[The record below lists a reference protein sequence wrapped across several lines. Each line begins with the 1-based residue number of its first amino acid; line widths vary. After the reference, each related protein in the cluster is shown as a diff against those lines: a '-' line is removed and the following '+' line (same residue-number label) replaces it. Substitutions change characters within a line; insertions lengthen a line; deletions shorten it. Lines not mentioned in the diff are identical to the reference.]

1 MGSVLP
7 VSPSIAFEEEPL
19 EGQAVQN
26 SLDAPPTFSALIA
39 GPQGQHPRFVPSLVQ
54 ESPQPRQ
61 TEPLTRAQPKV
72 DGRAYGADYVG
83 AFEHHTGTL
92 GPFGFYANF
101 YDEK

>member
-1 MGSVLP
+1 MFTPQTSV
-7 VSPSIAFEEEPL
+7 
-19 EGQAVQN
+19 
-26 SLDAPPTFSALIA
+26 DAPPTFSALIA
-39 GPQGQHPRFVPSLVQ
+39 GPRPRAQPPGFIPSLVQ
-54 ESPQPRQ
+54 EPEETEARAEPR
-61 TEPLTRAQPKV
+61 L